1 MTCILKV
8 IYYFWLMFS
17 KTSERMYLKIY
28 HLDPEKLLS
37 APGITGQASLKK
49 TEVKLEL
56 FTDTDIPLMVEKGI
70 RDGIYQVIFDMQKLI
85 TNI

>member
-1 MTCILKV
+1 
-8 IYYFWLMFS
+8 MFS
-17 KTSERMYLKIY
+17 KTSERMYLKSY

-56 FTDTDIPLMVEKGI
+56 FADTGILLMVGKGI
-70 RDGIYQVIFDMQKLI
+70 RDGIYQAIL
-85 TNI
+85 

>member
-1 MTCILKV
+1 
-8 IYYFWLMFS
+8 
-17 KTSERMYLKIY
+17 MYLKIY

-56 FTDTDIPLMVEKGI
+56 FTDTDIPLMVEKELEMEYI
-70 RDGIYQVIFDMQKLI
+70 KQFLI
-85 TNI
+85 CKS